1 MLHYNRVDISE
12 GIYVNETG
20 VSKECTICHY
30 RYFIDKGFKFQS
42 SVCNCCQDVLMI
54 SINLEE
60 TAILNIYGVNYC
72 CIINRISKKESTN
85 LLENT
90 NLCEKSIS
98 LGNINFYYHV

>member
-1 MLHYNRVDISE
+1 
-12 GIYVNETG
+12 
-20 VSKECTICHY
+20 
-30 RYFIDKGFKFQS
+30 
-42 SVCNCCQDVLMI
+42 MI

-72 CIINRISKKESTN
+72 CIINRMSKKEATN
-85 LLENT
+85 LLENA